1 MLTKS
6 LLVKKRKSQFFF
18 IRRHKEKAYGYVG
31 KAYGDPYVKTKQKQ
45 NKVTD
50 WPPEVQRISTFG
62 GMLPILFSSEEQ
74 NFLYILNK

>member
-6 LLVKKRKSQFFF
+6 LLVKKRKTQFF
-18 IRRHKEKAYGYVG
+18 IWRHKEKAYGYVG
-31 KAYGDPYVKTKQKQ
+31 KTYGDPYVKTKQKQ

-50 WPPEVQRISTFG
+50 WPPEVQHISTFG

-74 NFLYILNK
+74 NSLCILNK